1 MFLFKPHRFSLSCFI
16 ISHSSWFGCFV
27 KISLISRLCHYLIM
41 DSQVDL
47 PLYASIIEGNIDIDS
62 PFLGASQNNPKLVLN
77 SSPEVETITEKA
89 NWKEKASEKNVGEY
103 LVNKMKYIEESQ
115 EQEKESLHIKA
126 KRVRLEELRDRERI
140 RLEERRILM
149 DEERI
154 SIWIFCGLH
163 W

>member
-1 MFLFKPHRFSLSCFI
+1 
-16 ISHSSWFGCFV
+16 
-27 KISLISRLCHYLIM
+27 M

-62 PFLGASQNNPKLVLN
+62 PFLGASQNNPMLVLN

-89 NWKEKASEKNVGEY
+89 NRKEKASEKDVGEY

-126 KRVRLEELRDRERI
+126 KRVRLEELRNRERI

-149 DEERI
+149 DEERF
-154 SIWIFCGLH
+154 SI
-163 W
+163 